1 MPPKRTSNLQAK
13 TTAAGKAKAAPKPK
27 GKPAAK
33 SVAVPKAAPRAAKAE
48 KDKKEKKMLLAKN
61 KAQLELAV
69 QKAEE
74 LEAVVQEE
82 RFKAGEAEKRTAAA
96 EAYLNEL
103 KERASRTEALQL
115 EVAQAQARAAHAE
128 AKAEVLSELQ
138 ESFQRNVPEMVR
150 SIAETMLEYTSR
162 RRSQRTL
169 TGACFSGVKPKLEI
183 EDNSDPMPLMPLGV
197 SEDLM
202 KPDRASDQLMKFY
215 GQNGP
220 EEIPSSAETKSDS
233 QSGRSI
239 PKVAS
244 RLTDGVAGVFN
255 RAVRSTS
262 GR

>member
-48 KDKKEKKMLLAKN
+48 KDKKEK